1 MTENSTRAISGLLYV
16 GLILGSLFSGELYFS
31 GVIFIFSLL
40 VLWEYCRLSGFAP
53 YAALLLFSAL
63 FGGKQLGWFPKT
75 IIDLWIIAALVSAL
89 LLSVGLFKPRKIP
102 KAVLAVLAVSYI
114 MGGSLGIM
122 DLYGFPQDPTFLV
135 VLTYGSIWMNN
146 TFAYLFGKSFGKRLL
161 APNISPKKSWEG
173 FWGGAI
179 FAVLFSILYGWFLV
193 HMPWTQGLVFGF
205 LVAIF
210 ATLGDLVQS
219 QMKRQAQVKDSG
231 SLLPGH
237 GGFFDRMDSI
247 IFTAPVIAGV
257 HIIFFYVS

>member
-1 MTENSTRAISGLLYV
+1 MTENTTRAISGLLYV
-16 GLILGSLFSGELYFS
+16 GLILGSLFSGELYFN

-40 VLWEYCRLSGFAP
+40 VLWEYCRLSRFAP
-53 YAALLLFSAL
+53 YAALLLFCVI
-63 FGGKQLGWFPKT
+63 FVGKQLGWLPQL

-89 LLSVGLFKPRKIP
+89 FLSGRLFTTRKISKPMLSV
-102 KAVLAVLAVSYI
+102 LAASYI
-114 MGGSLGIM
+114 MGGCLGIM
-122 DLYGFPQDPTFLV
+122 GLYGFPQDPTFLV

-146 TFAYLFGKSFGKRLL
+146 TFAYVFGKSFGKRLL

-173 FWGGAI
+173 FWGGAVFTI
-179 FAVLFSILYGWFLV
+179 LFSITYGWFSAY
-193 HMPWTQGLVFGF
+193 MPWIQGLVFGF
-205 LVAIF
+205 LVAVF

-219 QMKRQAQVKDSG
+219 QMKRQAEVKDSG

-247 IFTAPVIAGV
+247 IFTAPVITGV